1 MQVILMEPGKLG
13 QTGDIVE
20 VKNGYARNWL
30 IPQGIATS
38 ATVANMKSLEA
49 RIRARQKIQAQEKA
63 TAEDLASRLNGVAIE
78 MSVRAGEGKIYGAVT
93 HADVAG
99 ALDQLG
105 FDIDKR
111 KLEMPKTVKEIGE
124 YDIAYR
130 AHPEVT
136 IPMKL
141 VVHAQKESQK

>member
-1 MQVILMEPGKLG
+1 MQVILLEPGKLG
-13 QTGDIVE
+13 KTGDVVN
-20 VKNGYARNWL
+20 VKDGYARNWL
-30 IPQGIATS
+30 IPQGIAAPATS
-38 ATVANMKSLEA
+38 SNMKSLEA
-49 RIRARQKIQAQEKA
+49 RVRARQKILAAEKA
-63 TAEDLASRLNGVAIE
+63 SAEDLASRLNGVAVE
-78 MSVRAGEGKIYGAVT
+78 LSVRAGEGKIYGAVT

-105 FDIDKR
+105 FDVDKR
-111 KLEMPKTVKEIGE
+111 RIDMPKTVKEIGE

-141 VVHAQKESQK
+141 VVHATK